1 MLAALGTL
9 HGCGGS
15 DDAGPSVPGPSD
27 PPRLACADI
36 TAAALGIPRLELAA
50 PETVAA
56 ASAGNPAQSVPAHCR
71 LQGRLNLR
79 NSDVDGKAYAIG
91 FELRMPDTWN
101 GRFFFQG
108 GGGTDGAV
116 NPALGTLTGAGA
128 STNALSMGF
137 AVAST
142 DGGHT
147 SESEPIVGGSL
158 FGLDPQARV
167 DYGYNAVGT
176 VTPTAKAILQRF
188 YGRGADHSYFVG
200 CSNGGRQAMVAA
212 SRFADQFDGIVAG
225 NPGFN
230 LPQAAVQ
237 HAWDNQAFA
246 AVAPRTG
253 GDRPIISQA
262 FSSQDMQLVADR
274 TVAACDALDGAADGM
289 IDDPVACKA
298 AFKPEDLACPGAKA
312 DTCLSAPQVDAL
324 KKVFGGPRNSK
335 GEALYADWP
344 YDAGVATMGW
354 RFWKLGTSTTEVPNS
369 LIATLG
375 DEIPITGGMACDGT
389 AFEKTLVAAGAPPRS
404 NVVAALGFYGA
415 DFHMGFGISAGW
427 QVFGPRRRV
436 TRSSGNRVYDVDGI
450 PMLDLYRRYL
460 GEEEFAGLPTTGL
473 RFPLQIHHPE
483 APDET
488 VVRAVLG
495 VDHADGSMYFG
506 GDIPVGAV
514 VQLMRGTFGRLTEA
528 AADAARQ
535 VEDVVDPAAPN
546 AAAAILV
553 SCIGRRILMG
563 STIEDEVVAVAERLN
578 DPMPRIGFYSLGE
591 ISPYPETRRAA
602 LHNET
607 MTIVTFSERAVS
619 SHA

>member
-1 MLAALGTL
+1 MFAQVLSSHDGRPEWPVGVPHEPESVGLVLYFGSRAQLTSGETYETL
-9 HGCGGS
+9 RRAFPDAVVCGCSAGGQIVGDGVV
-15 DDAGPSVPGPSD
+15 DDAVVAMGFVFERTAV
-27 PPRLACADI
+27 RLA
-36 TAAALGIPRLELAA
+36 
-50 PETVAA
+50 
-56 ASAGNPAQSVPAHCR
+56 
-71 LQGRLNLR
+71 
-79 NSDVDGKAYAIG
+79 
-91 FELRMPDTWN
+91 
-101 GRFFFQG
+101 
-108 GGGTDGAV
+108 
-116 NPALGTLTGAGA
+116 
-128 STNALSMGF
+128 
-137 AVAST
+137 
-142 DGGHT
+142 
-147 SESEPIVGGSL
+147 SEV
-158 FGLDPQARV
+158 
-167 DYGYNAVGT
+167 
-176 VTPTAKAILQRF
+176 
-188 YGRGADHSYFVG
+188 
-200 CSNGGRQAMVAA
+200 
-212 SRFADQFDGIVAG
+212 
-225 NPGFN
+225 
-230 LPQAAVQ
+230 
-237 HAWDNQAFA
+237 
-246 AVAPRTG
+246 
-253 GDRPIISQA
+253 
-262 FSSQDMQLVADR
+262 VADPAGSR
-274 TVAACDALDGAADGM
+274 AC
-289 IDDPVACKA
+289 
-298 AFKPEDLACPGAKA
+298 
-312 DTCLSAPQVDAL
+312 
-324 KKVFGGPRNSK
+324 
-335 GEALYADWP
+335 GEALGRALAGAD
-344 YDAGVATMGW
+344 DLAGVFVLADG
-354 RFWKLGTSTTEVPNS
+354 LSVNGNELVAG

-415 DFHMGFGISAGW
+415 DFHMGFGIGAGW

-578 DPMPRIGFYSLGE
+578 DPTPRIGFYSLGE